1 MNKHIITTQYIITKD
16 DIKKEYFEGNYF
28 SDGTSIK
35 YDYQNGKIETV
46 AFCDKKEF
54 AEHCAEALNI
64 LYNLNNDGIETKE
77 NEWEHIHL

>member
-77 NEWEHIHL
+77 NE